1 MEQCKQCDLLLLHS
15 CVKRYLK
22 EQCCQNAILEKN
34 AKVLIAQLS
43 SSSVPYGIKQDDLNK
58 IVDWGYIQT
67 PVTKNLQYNEFR
79 QKLQIILNSK
89 QQITSFSAC
98 YNILNSVLD
107 EIIEIYSRDLNKP
120 IQKSFGS
127 GVQNKSIDP
136 ELEELY
142 ETYYL
147 ALVKYLD
154 NEILDQ
160 LMKQAIAMSGK
171 TNISTKSKE
180 TNKDEEDDNQI
191 YEGINYHDL
200 TRVNIN
206 KKYKYEKWCHF
217 RDTITQYQGLQRK
230 LIPEAVINDV
240 KRMIQEHGLYDEKAE
255 DAYEKVTKAHIR
267 IFLGETKHNKYYEDC
282 QLIYSKITGKP
293 CPNIGKYEK
302 QLYEDFDALVD
313 AYASLKLERK
323 NFLSNHYILNQLL
336 RRQKYKVPSGDL
348 NFLKTANRLK
358 EHDEIYQKCCE
369 ILGWNFQP
377 I

>member
-15 CVKRYLK
+15 CVKRHLTD
-22 EQCCQNAILEKN
+22 QFSQNKILEKN

-58 IVDWGYIQT
+58 LIDWGYVQETVI
-67 PVTKNLQYNEFR
+67 KNLPYNEYR

-89 QQITSFSAC
+89 QQILTFTA
-98 YNILNSVLD
+98 YYKVLNTVLD
-107 EIIEIYSRDLNKP
+107 EIIEIYSKDLNKP

-127 GVQNKSIDP
+127 GVQVKTVDA

-160 LMKQAIAMSGK
+160 LIKQAITMSGK
-171 TNISTKSKE
+171 SHVATKKEISKE
-180 TNKDEEDDNQI
+180 EEDDNQI

-230 LIPEAVINDV
+230 LIPEIVISDV
-240 KRMIQEHGLYDEKAE
+240 KRMIIDHGLYDENKE
-255 DAYEKVTKAHIR
+255 DPYEKVTKAHIR
-267 IFLGETKHNKYYEDC
+267 LFLGETKHNKYYEDS
-282 QLIYSKITGKP
+282 QLIFSKITGKP
-293 CPNIGKYEK
+293 CPNISKYEK

-313 AYASLKLERK
+313 AYASLKLDRK

-336 RRQKYKVPSGDL
+336 RRQKYKVPNGDL